1 MSGVGF
7 AAPDRNIFGYE
18 ELGIYPP
25 FCVST
30 NQLWRCGKNTH
41 FELELRGYH
50 PRNYCDACKA
60 ARRLEIGSQIARDL
74 KARQARRRVLKP
86 LLADLLCKHKANR
99 TEINAAVLKFVG
111 FDLPQ

>member
-7 AAPDRNIFGYE
+7 AAPDRTTALYE
-18 ELGIYPP
+18 KLGIYPP

-30 NQLWRCGKNTH
+30 NQQRRCLYYT
-41 FELELRGYH
+41 ERRGSKPGY
-50 PRNYCDACKA
+50 YCDACKA

-74 KARQARRRVLKP
+74 KARQARRRALKP

>member
-7 AAPDRNIFGYE
+7 AAPDRNTAKYDQ
-18 ELGIYPP
+18 LGIYPT
-25 FCVST
+25 FCVAT
-30 NQLWRCGKNTH
+30 PPQQRRCKFYGPRGNKPGK
-41 FELELRGYH
+41 
-50 PRNYCDACKA
+50 YCDACKT
-60 ARRLEIGSQIARDL
+60 ARSLEVGRQITRDL
-74 KARQARRRVLKP
+74 KARQARRRALKP

>member
-7 AAPDRNIFGYE
+7 AAPDRNIFGYD

-74 KARQARRRVLKP
+74 KARQARRRALKP
-86 LLADLLCKHKANR
+86 LLADLLGLASHKRSQLLHRA
-99 TEINAAVLKFVG
+99 LPFFVDV
-111 FDLPQ
+111 F

>member
-7 AAPDRNIFGYE
+7 AAPDRNIFGYDQ
-18 ELGIYPP
+18 LGIYPP

-50 PRNYCDACKA
+50 PRNYCDDCKA

-74 KARQARRRVLKP
+74 KARQARRRALKP